1 MDQNQKNQEPED
13 MIEVLAF
20 KGLGFG
26 LAVSLLHSADFIPH
40 DFFATL
46 SFDKLT
52 EICRA
57 NIGPEFKWSLLDEM
71 EKRPPNF
78 LERKMIYELS
88 PRDPI
93 ASCFAH
99 RRETAIRE
107 MSEMAGEGFEK
118 LYAIIKLPDVW
129 DQFAT
134 LAESAENKICRGH
147 LTFEQCV
154 RLLTAEP
161 PGTKLYNKAYHAMMG
176 HVSDEFK

>member
-1 MDQNQKNQEPED
+1 MEQDQKNQELGD
-13 MIEVLAF
+13 MIEILAF

-26 LAVSLLHSADFIPH
+26 LAVSLLKSADFIPQ

-46 SFDKLT
+46 SFDKLA

-57 NIGPEFKWSLLDEM
+57 NIDPKSKWSLLDEM

-93 ASCFAH
+93 ASCYDN
-99 RRETAIRE
+99 RREAAIRE
-107 MSEMAGEGFEK
+107 MSEMAGENFEK
-118 LYAIIKLPDVW
+118 LYAIIKLSDVW

-134 LAESAENKICRGH
+134 LAESAENKICRGP

-161 PGTKLYNKAYHAMMG
+161 PDTKLYNKAYHAMMG

>member
-1 MDQNQKNQEPED
+1 MDQDQKNQELED
-13 MIEVLAF
+13 MIEALAF
-20 KGLGFG
+20 KGLDFG
-26 LAVSLLHSADFIPH
+26 LAVVLLKSAGFLTD
-40 DFFATL
+40 DFFNTL
-46 SFDKLT
+46 SFDKLA

-57 NIGPEFKWSLLDEM
+57 NIDPEFKWSLLNEM
-71 EKRPPNF
+71 EKRPPSF
-78 LERKMIYELS
+78 LKQKMIYELS

-99 RRETAIRE
+99 RREAVIRE
-107 MSEMAGEGFEK
+107 MSEMAGEDFEK

-129 DQFAT
+129 NQFAT
-134 LAESAENKICRGH
+134 LAESAENKICRGP

-161 PGTKLYNKAYHAMMG
+161 PDTKLYNKAYHAMMD